1 MRMEQL
7 GRKCSQRNLSKIL
20 MAENTLLDPEK
31 QKIETM
37 NTVEPETDKSK
48 KEKITLSKTLD

>member
-37 NTVEPETDKSK
+37 NTVEPEADKNK

>member
-7 GRKCSQRNLSKIL
+7 GRKCSQRKLSKI
-20 MAENTLLDPEK
+20 LLDPEK

-37 NTVEPETDKSK
+37 NTLEPERDKNK
-48 KEKITLSKTLD
+48 KEKITLSNTLD

>member
-37 NTVEPETDKSK
+37 NTVEPETDKNK

>member
-37 NTVEPETDKSK
+37 NTVEPETDK
-48 KEKITLSKTLD
+48 ITLSKTLD

>member
-1 MRMEQL
+1 MRMEKL

-37 NTVEPETDKSK
+37 NTVEPETDKNK

>member
-20 MAENTLLDPEK
+20 MPENTLLDPEK

-37 NTVEPETDKSK
+37 NTVEPETDKNK